1 MTNELKFENVK
12 NFFLNGSKKSSCEM
26 YWYNGDSWV
35 YDGVITC
42 DGFYKKAETIY
53 KKWCENDNKHW
64 SV

>member
-1 MTNELKFENVK
+1 
-12 NFFLNGSKKSSCEM
+12 M